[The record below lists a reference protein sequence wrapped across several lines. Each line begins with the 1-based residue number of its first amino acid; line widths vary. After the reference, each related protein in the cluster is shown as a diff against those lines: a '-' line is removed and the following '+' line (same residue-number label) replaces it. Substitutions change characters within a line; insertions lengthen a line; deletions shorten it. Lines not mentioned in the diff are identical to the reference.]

1 MCRVILRGGIT
12 DPHTHTHARMLTC
25 VHSPPRMF
33 FLKVA
38 ANGCSNSQPDSSIRQ
53 SSVLLHK
60 ERRRGRE
67 EGKKEVKRGK
77 EEGESGEGERE
88 RDSINN

>member
-1 MCRVILRGGIT
+1 
-12 DPHTHTHARMLTC
+12 
-25 VHSPPRMF
+25 MF

-77 EEGESGEGERE
+77 EEGESGEGESGEGESGEGESGEGERE

>member
-1 MCRVILRGGIT
+1 MCKVILRGGTT
-12 DPHTHTHARMLTC
+12 DPHTHTHTHTLTC
-25 VHSPPRMF
+25 VHSPPSMF

-67 EGKKEVKRGK
+67 EGGAERKEKR
-77 EEGESGEGERE
+77 R
-88 RDSINN
+88 

>member
-1 MCRVILRGGIT
+1 MCKVILRGGIT
-12 DPHTHTHARMLTC
+12 DPHTHTHTHTRMLTC
-25 VHSPPRMF
+25 VHSPPSIF

-77 EEGESGEGERE
+77 EEGESGEGG